1 MPRLRL
7 DAPTVR
13 FLERHETIAFT
24 FGGREHRELGDA
36 ILIHA
41 PDDPDPFFNHAA
53 ALDWPSAAGAF
64 DRRLGELITLFA
76 TLDRR
81 PSVWTAIAHRRP
93 GDIQERLLANG
104 FRAMT
109 DAHVMFAVRPVAA
122 VEPGAGV
129 SVERWAGGPGVA
141 LPPALLDEV
150 AGVLAGAFG
159 YEDAAA
165 RAASAADTSRFLRS
179 SSCHLV
185 LVREEGRVVAAG
197 KRSTFDGASYLSSIG
212 TRPGAAGRGYGT
224 LVTDALVADSRAAGA
239 RHVYLAVRVTNDR
252 AVELYRRRG
261 FEPYGEPAGELVL
274 G

>member
-1 MPRLRL
+1 MSRLEL

-24 FGGREHRELGDA
+24 FGGREHRDLGDA

-53 ALDWPSAAGAF
+53 ALDWPAAPGAF

-93 GDIQERLLANG
+93 ADLQERFLANG

-109 DAHVMFAVRPVAA
+109 DAHVMFAVNEVAA
-122 VEPGAGV
+122 AVPAPGV
-129 SVERWAGGPGVA
+129 VVERWAGGPGVA
-141 LPPALLDEV
+141 LPPSLLEAV
-150 AGVLAGAFG
+150 AGVLTGAFG
-159 YEDAAA
+159 YDDAAA
-165 RAASAADTSRFLRS
+165 RVASAEDTRRFLGVGG
-179 SSCHLV
+179 CHLV
-185 LVREEGRVVAAG
+185 LVREDGRVVAAG
-197 KRSTFDGASYLSSIG
+197 KRATFDGASYLSSIG
-212 TRPGAAGRGYGT
+212 TLPGSAGRGFGS

-252 AVELYRRRG
+252 AIELYRRRG

>member
-1 MPRLRL
+1 
-7 DAPTVR
+7 
-13 FLERHETIAFT
+13 
-24 FGGREHRELGDA
+24 
-36 ILIHA
+36 
-41 PDDPDPFFNHAA
+41 
-53 ALDWPSAAGAF
+53 
-64 DRRLGELITLFA
+64 
-76 TLDRR
+76 
-81 PSVWTAIAHRRP
+81 
-93 GDIQERLLANG
+93 
-104 FRAMT
+104 MT